1 MVDIAEFAID
11 PDDGDTC
18 VHAAAFEGRIKQL
31 AELLESRPDE
41 LNRRV
46 RPYGATP
53 LRLAVTGG
61 HSIVVR
67 YLLKCGADVDLPDAK
82 AQTPLFVAIRK
93 EFSSCAKALLEAG
106 ANPNGYDGNL
116 STPLHYAAQVGYLD
130 GVKLLLENGAETE
143 IVHRL
148 LGYRPGLPLHISAT
162 YHHYPCYSCLLLNG
176 AEPDLRHISGSV
188 PSSVHAQ
195 VSLAHVLVKHR
206 CPSRFAVL
214 FSEFGGHLWQR
225 DVRGQLATQ
234 LPQDGPC
241 KLLFQQLIGKPQS
254 LQSICRVAIR
264 RAVGR
269 RRLKYLNTLPV
280 PLNMYRFLIYA
291 DLIPNACEL
300 VAASE

>member
-11 PDDGDTC
+11 RDDGDTC
-18 VHAAAFEGRIKQL
+18 VHAAAFEGRLSEL

-61 HSIVVR
+61 HSVVVR
-67 YLLKCGADVDLPDAK
+67 YLLKHGAAVDLPDVK

-93 EFSSCAKALLEAG
+93 EFSSCVKALLEAG
-106 ANPNGYDGNL
+106 ANPNGSDGNR
-116 STPLHYAAQVGYLD
+116 STPLHCAAQSGYLD
-130 GVKLLLENGAETE
+130 GVKLLLASGAETE
-143 IVHRL
+143 IEHRL
-148 LGYRPGLPLHISAT
+148 LGCTPGLPLHTSAT
-162 YHHYPCYSCLLLNG
+162 YHHFLCYSCLLLNG

-188 PSSVHAQ
+188 PSIVHAQ

-241 KLLFQQLIGKPQS
+241 KLLFQQLIDKPQS
-254 LQSICRVAIR
+254 LQSMCRVAIR
-264 RAVGR
+264 RAIGKQ
-269 RRLKYLNTLPV
+269 RLKYLKTLPV
-280 PLNMYRFLIYA
+280 PVYVYSFLIYT

-300 VAASE
+300 IAVHE